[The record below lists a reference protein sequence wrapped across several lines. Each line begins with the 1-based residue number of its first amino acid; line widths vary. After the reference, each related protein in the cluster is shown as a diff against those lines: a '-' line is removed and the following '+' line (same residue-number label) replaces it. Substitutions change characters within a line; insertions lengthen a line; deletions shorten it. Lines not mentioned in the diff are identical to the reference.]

1 MLAVAV
7 LVGLVEFGKEQVIFS
22 GLKKQKKIILFS
34 GLKFR
39 SFSSDASAC
48 H

>member
-22 GLKKQKKIILFS
+22 GLKKENKMILFS
-34 GLKFR
+34 SLKFS